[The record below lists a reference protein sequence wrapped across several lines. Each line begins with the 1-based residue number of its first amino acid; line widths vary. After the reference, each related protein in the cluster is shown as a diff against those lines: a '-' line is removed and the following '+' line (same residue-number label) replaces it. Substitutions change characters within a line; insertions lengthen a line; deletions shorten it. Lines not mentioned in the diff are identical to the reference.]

1 MSERGT
7 PTFAERGGRHKEAAI
22 QVRDMSNVEPDPE
35 QKELSRIPLSSR
47 VLWQTVRMR
56 VVPPVVLLAVAAGIF
71 WQWKQMNPGGVPGIA
86 EGPRSTVTSPLH
98 AYIAEIK
105 VQPYQHVEAGDPIVV
120 LRPADPRT
128 KLDLLQLELQIARLE
143 QEPSLAE
150 QNALDFERLRVEESR
165 LQQELAVAEVE
176 LRRAESALAR
186 NKLLL
191 KEKLV
196 SDDGYEL
203 SLRDRDTAA
212 AEIKEKT
219 KSLAQ
224 IQGRMVALG
233 RFGEPDLAGTNNS
246 HVAFAA
252 ALHEKLQAA
261 THDLQSVVLTAP
273 ISGMVHSIDRQQG
286 DFIAEGDL
294 LFVVY
299 GTRSDRVL
307 TYLRQPYPL
316 DPQVGMKVEVVTRDY
331 HRQRFLAEVSQ
342 VGAQLETITNSLA
355 FLRPGALVD
364 VGLPVI
370 VALPAEAKVRPG
382 ETVDVGFLQENAAK
396 APAHATALKVRSDL

>member
-1 MSERGT
+1 
-7 PTFAERGGRHKEAAI
+7 
-22 QVRDMSNVEPDPE
+22 MSNVESDPE
-35 QKELSRIPLSSR
+35 QKNLSRIPLSSR

-56 VVPPVVLLAVAAGIF
+56 VVPPLVLLAVAAGIF
-71 WQWKQMNPGGVPGIA
+71 WQWSQMNPGGVPGIA
-86 EGPRSTVTSPLH
+86 EGHRSSVASPVH
-98 AYIAEIK
+98 AYIAELK

-128 KLDLLQLELQIARLE
+128 KLDLLQLELQIARIE

-165 LQQELAVAEVE
+165 LKQELAVAEVE

-191 KEKLV
+191 QEKLV

-203 SLRDRDTAA
+203 SLRDRDASAT
-212 AEIKEKT
+212 EIKEKT
-219 KSLAQ
+219 KSLTQ
-224 IQGRMVALG
+224 IQDRMSALG
-233 RFGEPDLAGTNNS
+233 RFGEPDRAGSNS
-246 HVAFAA
+246 LPTASAL
-252 ALHEKLQAA
+252 ALHEKLRAA
-261 THDLQSVVLTAP
+261 TEDLQTVVLTAP
-273 ISGMVHSIDRQQG
+273 ISGMVHGIDRQPG
-286 DFIAEGDL
+286 DFVPEGEL
-294 LFVVY
+294 IFVVY

-307 TYLRQPYPL
+307 TYLRQPYPIE
-316 DPQVGMKVEVVTRDY
+316 PQVGMKVEVVTRDY
-331 HRQRFLAEVSQ
+331 HRQKFLAEVSQ

-364 VGLPVI
+364 VGLPVV

-382 ETVDVGFLQENAAK
+382 ETVDVGFLMDKPERQ
-396 APAHATALKVRSDL
+396 ATRTTAYRARGQL